1 MHVTVWF
8 KMGNSVEECEIR
20 CICRLFEFR
29 GMLCRHALTVL
40 TKENVFF
47 VPTKNIIQRWR
58 KDVKRRHTK
67 VKVNY
72 SDWVVS
78 DVGRRYDK
86 MCHAFSEVADL
97 ASELDAKCS
106 LVLHR
111 VNELKS
117 EIICEKIS
125 ISSSLMCTPQVG
137 SSNNDSV
144 NIRNP
149 PSVHRK
155 GRPRSKRLKST
166 YEKIVTSIQKK
177 NKNLQESDHNEL
189 GFGAMN
195 SETTKKLSKKNKEE
209 NINDYYVQRDVNHN
223 GYTNFTASIW
233 WIYSELC
240 STTTTISF
248 AKWFNFSPSIVQLQ
262 HLAVP
267 MHQSSNINSLNAVFN
282 PSNLTFGYPTTRF
295 NPP

>member
-1 MHVTVWF
+1 MDNQLKIGCGLISNEDFRTFTWLF
-8 KMGNSVEECEIR
+8 KTLLSCMSGRAPNAIITNQDQAMKNAIEI
-20 CICRLFEFR
+20 
-29 GMLCRHALTVL
+29 
-40 TKENVFF
+40 VFF
-47 VPTKNIIQRWR
+47 
-58 KDVKRRHTK
+58 
-67 VKVNY
+67 
-72 SDWVVS
+72 
-78 DVGRRYDK
+78 
-86 MCHAFSEVADL
+86 
-97 ASELDAKCS
+97 KCTS
-106 LVLHR
+106 
-111 VNELKS
+111 
-117 EIICEKIS
+117 
-125 ISSSLMCTPQVG
+125 QVG